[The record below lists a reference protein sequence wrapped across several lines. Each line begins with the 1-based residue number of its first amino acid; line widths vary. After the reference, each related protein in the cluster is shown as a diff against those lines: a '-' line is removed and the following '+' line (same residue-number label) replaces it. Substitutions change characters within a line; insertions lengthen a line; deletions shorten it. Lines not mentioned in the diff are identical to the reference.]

1 MLMLS
6 DVSQLPLHAGVGLKP
21 EHFADVRTGSPSEI
35 WFEVHPENY
44 MIEGGP
50 RLRGLQSIREN
61 FPLSLHGVGAS
72 LGGPE
77 LTDTM
82 HIKALRRL
90 IDLFEPESVSEHAV
104 WSKADG
110 VYYADLF
117 PLPRTQ
123 IAMQRLIDGIN
134 HFQEGIGRRILLEN
148 PSNYL
153 PVISE
158 MDEADFLV
166 SVAQQTGCGLLVD
179 VNNIYV
185 SSRNCGIDADAYI
198 RAIPP
203 QLVGEIHIAGFDPD
217 PQLGEALLIDS
228 HASDV
233 SPQVW
238 SLLETALAHFGPK
251 PVLLERD
258 DNLPAYEQLLQE
270 RAKAEAAIQRSSV
283 PIQAPKRQK
292 PKLQK
297 QATVNAGQ

>member
-1 MLMLS
+1 MQMLS
-6 DVSQLPLHAGVGLKP
+6 GVSHLPLHAGLGLKP
-21 EHFADVRTGSPSEI
+21 EHFADVRTGSPKEI

-44 MIEGGP
+44 MIGGGP
-50 RLRGLQSIREN
+50 RLRGLQSIREH

-77 LTDTM
+77 LTDAV

-90 IDLFEPESVSEHAV
+90 IELFEPESVSEHAV

-134 HFQEGIGRRILLEN
+134 HFQEGIGRRILIEN

-185 SSRNCGIDADAYI
+185 SSRNCGIDAEAYL

-203 QLVGEIHIAGFDPD
+203 QLVGEIHIAGYDPD
-217 PQLGEALLIDS
+217 PELGEALLIDS

-233 SPQVW
+233 STPVW
-238 SLLETALAHFGPK
+238 ALLETALDHFGPK

-258 DNLPAYEQLLQE
+258 DNLPAYSQLLLE
-270 RAKAEAAIQRSSV
+270 RTKAEAAIGCAMGRSTVMETSE
-283 PIQAPKRQK
+283 AADAA
-292 PKLQK
+292 K
-297 QATVNAGQ
+297 QVA

>member
-1 MLMLS
+1 MQMLS
-6 DVSQLPLHAGVGLKP
+6 GVSHLPLHAGLGLKP
-21 EHFADVRTGSPSEI
+21 EHFADVRTGSPKEI

-44 MIEGGP
+44 MIGGGP
-50 RLRGLQSIREN
+50 RLRGLQSIREH

-77 LTDTM
+77 LTDAV

-90 IDLFEPESVSEHAV
+90 IELFEPESVSEHAV

-134 HFQEGIGRRILLEN
+134 HFQEGIGRRILIEN

-185 SSRNCGIDADAYI
+185 SSRNCGIDAEAYL

-203 QLVGEIHIAGFDPD
+203 QLVGEIHIAGYDPD
-217 PQLGEALLIDS
+217 PELGEALLIDS

-233 SPQVW
+233 STPVW
-238 SLLETALAHFGPK
+238 TLLETALDHFGPK

-258 DNLPAYEQLLQE
+258 DNLPAYSQLLLE
-270 RAKAEAAIQRSSV
+270 RAKAEAAIGRSTVIETSE
-283 PIQAPKRQK
+283 AADAA
-292 PKLQK
+292 K
-297 QATVNAGQ
+297 QVA